1 MDVAIY
7 ENGKYLTKGTEW
19 QYMTYGNIAKK
30 RGLMWGG
37 DWKSFFDPAH
47 IEYKHNLTMK
57 RGFSEKCVRKNN
69 FNKFDTCKRKRR
81 SLG

>member
-1 MDVAIY
+1 MDAAIY
-7 ENGKYLTKGTEW
+7 ENGKYLKKGSEW
-19 QYMTYGNIAKK
+19 QYKTYGDIAKK

-57 RGFSEKCVRKNN
+57 QLRALLKDANGYLIKLPDRK
-69 FNKFDTCKRKRR
+69 
-81 SLG
+81 SVV